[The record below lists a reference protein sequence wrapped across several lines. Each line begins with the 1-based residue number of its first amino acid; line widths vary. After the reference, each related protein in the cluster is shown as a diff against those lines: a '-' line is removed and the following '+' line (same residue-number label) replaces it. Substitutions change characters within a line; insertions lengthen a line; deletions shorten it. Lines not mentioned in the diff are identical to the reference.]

1 MSEMRALKLRAR
13 DPRDMDVI
21 AALLQDALVP
31 LVNMA
36 YLKRDKRFV
45 MVANRFHWDGADKE
59 APPSAPAPLPEGED
73 ARFEDAEDEPPFLRV
88 HCGIAFDKVL
98 RVRHQGFDQKEKDQ
112 ILNLLTI
119 KTEANR
125 ITLMFSEGAAIMLE
139 VSEIACHLE
148 DIGEAWPTRWR
159 PAHDEGAGTETAGTE
174 EPKPEEPKS
183 EEQGAESG
191 AD

>member
-1 MSEMRALKLRAR
+1 MTESKALKLRAR

-45 MVANRFHWDGADKE
+45 MVANRFHWDDAEGDV
-59 APPSAPAPLPEGED
+59 PPSAPAPLPEGTD

-88 HCGIAFDKVL
+88 HCGITFDKVL

-119 KTEANR
+119 KTESNR
-125 ITLMFSEGAAIMLE
+125 ITLLFSEGAGIMLE

-159 PAHDEGAGTETAGTE
+159 PDHEEGGETETAGAGD
-174 EPKPEEPKS
+174 PKPQ
-183 EEQGAESG
+183 EQSADSSAE
-191 AD
+191 

>member
-1 MSEMRALKLRAR
+1 MSESRTLKLRAR

-45 MVANRFHWDGADKE
+45 MVANRFHWDGAERE
-59 APPSAPAPLPEGED
+59 APPSAPAPLPAGTD

-88 HCGIAFDKVL
+88 HCGITFDKVL

-112 ILNLLTI
+112 NLNLL
-119 KTEANR
+119 A
-125 ITLMFSEGAAIMLE
+125 L
-139 VSEIACHLE
+139 
-148 DIGEAWPTRWR
+148 
-159 PAHDEGAGTETAGTE
+159 
-174 EPKPEEPKS
+174 KS
-183 EEQGAESG
+183 
-191 AD
+191 